1 MIITYILF
9 YVIIM
14 ALILIRGE
22 NNSKLL
28 SAISDMERHGN
39 LNLISTPKSVDP
51 NFADTLVEGILNSE
65 LKTKSNV
72 ATAFFVREDTTLSI
86 MQVKKIHPPAHVVVV
101 SDEYDAYSKLEYVL
115 NKADN
120 FGGYHHNKA
129 INDGMID
136 YKIDKKE
143 RHIKNDKLNSYL
155 K

>member
-1 MIITYILF
+1 
-9 YVIIM
+9 M

-28 SAISDMERHGN
+28 SAISDLERHGN
-39 LNLISTPKSVDP
+39 LNLISSPKSVDP
-51 NFADTLVEGILNSE
+51 NFADNLVEGILNSE

-101 SDEYDAYSKLEYVL
+101 SDEYGAYSKLEYVL
-115 NKADN
+115 NKADD
-120 FGGYHHNKA
+120 FGEYHPAKA

>member
-1 MIITYILF
+1 
-9 YVIIM
+9 M
-14 ALILIRGE
+14 ALILVRGE

-28 SAISDMERHGN
+28 SAVSDMENHGN
-39 LNLISTPKSVDP
+39 LNLTTKPKVIDAK
-51 NFADTLVEGILNSE
+51 FADSLVEGILNSE

-72 ATAFFVREDTTLSI
+72 AIAFFVREDTTLSI

-115 NKADN
+115 NNADE
-120 FGGYHHNKA
+120 FGEYHATKA

-136 YKIDKKE
+136 YKINKKE
-143 RHIKNDKLNSYL
+143 RHIRNDKLNSYV